1 MEEIVEAKDV
11 HHGETVEARIET
23 RGIRTKS
30 VKEIGPVSSVATVT
44 SPLELNV
51 TDVDATKMA
60 RVATNHQI
68 GHLEETTLGAIGDQE
83 GDRAA
88 NASPTTE
95 VEENDGVVDLAAH
108 SETDAVVNPTH
119 KVMNRN
125 LCIGTTEAYRWE
137 MRGAAQTISG

>member
-1 MEEIVEAKDV
+1 V
-11 HHGETVEARIET
+11 
-23 RGIRTKS
+23 RG
-30 VKEIGPVSSVATVT
+30 IGPVSSVATVT

-60 RVATNHQI
+60 RVATIHQI
-68 GHLEETTLGAIGDQE
+68 VHLEETTLGAIGDQE

-95 VEENDGVVDLAAH
+95 VEENDEVVVLAAH
-108 SETDAVVNPTH
+108 SETVAVVDPTH

-125 LCIGTTEAYRWE
+125 LCIRTTEAYRWE